1 MKKIA
6 EEIIHLEI
14 IGLSGIVKLFHD
26 PVCKKIAEGIIHLEI
41 IGLSGIVS
49 FSTILYVKR

>member
-14 IGLSGIVKLFHD
+14 IGLSGIVKLSRS
-26 PVCKKIAEGIIHLEI
+26 CMKKIAEGIIHLEI
-41 IGLSGIVS
+41 IGLS
-49 FSTILYVKR
+49 LW